1 MNIQEIYKL
10 AIEIGIKNDFR
21 SKDQIEKMLKMQ
33 KEKYAK
39 LSKDEKE
46 LFDVEK
52 MINPYLDSRIHFA
65 GGAKVIKRVMA
76 GIDIDTSELM
86 MARYLSNHNPK
97 TPIDLVIGH
106 HPEGKAL
113 ADLSDV
119 MHLQADIYSQYGVP
133 INVAES
139 LMKIRIGEVSRGVS
153 ASNHFKEVDA
163 ARLLSL
169 NFMNIHTPAD
179 NLVAKFIEKKI
190 MDDKPEYVGDILKTL
205 LKIPEYREGELR
217 GAGPRLFTGS
227 PENRCG
233 KIAIVEITGG
243 TSGSPKMYEKLSQAG
258 VGTILS
264 MHQSEEFRKQAEEA
278 HINVIIAGHIS
289 SDSIG
294 MNLFLDELEKKGIE
308 IVPCSG
314 LIRISRVK
322 KEKSVKK

>member
-21 SKDQIEKMLKMQ
+21 SKEQIEKLLKRQ

-46 LFDVEK
+46 LFDLEK
-52 MINPYLDSRIHFA
+52 LTNPYLDSRIHFA
-65 GGAKVIKRVMA
+65 EGTKTIKRVMA

-86 MARYLSNHNPK
+86 MARYLTNHSPK
-97 TPIDLVIGH
+97 APIDLVIGH

-119 MHLQADIYSQYGVP
+119 MHLQADVYAQYGVP

-139 LMKIRIGEVSRGVS
+139 LMKVRISEVSRGIS
-153 ASNHFKEVDA
+153 ASNHYKEVDA
-163 ARLLSL
+163 ARLLGM

-190 MDDKPEYVGDILKTL
+190 IEDKPEYVGDILKTL
-205 LKIPEYREGELR
+205 LKISEYREAEIR

-243 TSGSPKMYEKLSQAG
+243 TSGSPKMYERLSQAG

-308 IVPCSG
+308 IMPCSG

-322 KEKSVKK
+322 VRK